1 MCGGRKNLL
10 PGVSGRDSI
19 RQNHRRA
26 LDPEMIR
33 PMGIEA
39 GTDLEELVSRID
51 FTGKTVYV
59 LPYAGSVVPV

>member
-1 MCGGRKNLL
+1 M
-10 PGVSGRDSI
+10 V
-19 RQNHRRA
+19 
-26 LDPEMIR
+26 R

-39 GTDLEELVSRID
+39 GTDLGELLSKID

>member
-1 MCGGRKNLL
+1 
-10 PGVSGRDSI
+10 
-19 RQNHRRA
+19 
-26 LDPEMIR
+26 MIR